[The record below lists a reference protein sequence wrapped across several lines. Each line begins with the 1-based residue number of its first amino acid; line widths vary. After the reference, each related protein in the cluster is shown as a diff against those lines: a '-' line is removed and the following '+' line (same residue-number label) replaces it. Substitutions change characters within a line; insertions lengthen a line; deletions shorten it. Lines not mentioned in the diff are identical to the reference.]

1 MFTRGKKG
9 MNSIHQRNMQNKTAI
24 ITGSGRGIGKE
35 TAIQL
40 AEHVANV
47 VVCSRTQGELDSVV
61 KEIENV
67 NNKANVLG
75 LKCDVSVSSQV
86 DSLVQSAVDK
96 FGSETIDILVNNA
109 GVAFDKKLLNTLEDE
124 WDQTI
129 DTNLKGAFLFTK
141 AILPHMIERKS
152 GAIVNVNSG
161 AGKAGFSDLSS
172 YCTSKFG
179 LAGLAE
185 SLALEVESYNIRVM
199 TIFLGQ
205 VATKMWQD
213 YDYNYYEKN
222 KNKML
227 SPQKVAAK
235 IVEMIFD
242 TKNYKNGD
250 SVELYY
256 P

>member
-1 MFTRGKKG
+1 
-9 MNSIHQRNMQNKTAI
+9 MNSTNQRDIENKTAI

-40 AEHVANV
+40 VDNV
-47 VVCSRTQGELDSVV
+47 RNLVVCSRTQHEINSVV
-61 KEIENV
+61 KEIESI
-67 NNKANVLG
+67 NKQVNVLG
-75 LKCDVSVSSQV
+75 LRCDVHISSQV
-86 DSLVQSAVDK
+86 NSLVHSVVDK

-109 GVAFDKKLLNTLEDE
+109 GVVFDKKLLDTSEDE

-141 AILPHMIERKS
+141 AVLPYMIKRNS
-152 GAIVNVNSG
+152 GVIVNVNSG
-161 AGKAGFSDLSS
+161 AGKIGFSDLSS
-172 YCTSKFG
+172 YCASKFG

-185 SLALEVESYNIRVM
+185 SLALEVKSYNIRVM
-199 TIFLGQ
+199 TIFLGE
-205 VATKMWQD
+205 VATKMLQD

-235 IVEMIFD
+235 IVEMILD
-242 TKNYKNGD
+242 IKKYKNGE
-250 SVELYY
+250 SVKMYY

>member
-1 MFTRGKKG
+1 
-9 MNSIHQRNMQNKTAI
+9 MNASNQRDMQNKTAI
-24 ITGSGRGIGKE
+24 ITGSGRGVGKE

-40 AEHVANV
+40 AGHVANV
-47 VVCSRTQGELDSVV
+47 VVCSRTQSEIDLVV
-61 KEIENV
+61 KEIENGNKQV
-67 NNKANVLG
+67 NVSG

-86 DSLVQSAVDK
+86 NSLVRSAVDK
-96 FGSETIDILVNNA
+96 FGSETMDILVNNA
-109 GVAFDKKLLNTLEDE
+109 GVAFDKKLVDTLEDE

-129 DTNLKGAFLFTK
+129 NTNLKGAFLFTK
-141 AILPHMIERKS
+141 AVLPHMIKSKS
-152 GAIVNVNSG
+152 GVILNVNSG
-161 AGKAGFSDLSS
+161 AGKTGFRDLSS
-172 YCTSKFG
+172 YCASKFG
-179 LAGLAE
+179 LVGLAE
-185 SLALEVESYNIRVM
+185 SLALEVAAYNIRVM

-205 VATKMWQD
+205 VDTKMWQD

-242 TKNYKNGD
+242 AKNYKNGD

>member
-1 MFTRGKKG
+1 
-9 MNSIHQRNMQNKTAI
+9 MNAQKPKITQNKTAI

-47 VVCSRTQGELDSVV
+47 VVCSRTQSEINSVV
-61 KEIENV
+61 KEIKNV
-67 NNKANVLG
+67 NNNQVNVLG
-75 LKCDVSVSSQV
+75 LRCDVSVSSDV
-86 DSLVQSAVDK
+86 NFLVQSAVNK
-96 FGSETIDILVNNA
+96 FGSETIDMLVNNA
-109 GVAFDKKLLNTLEDE
+109 GVAFDKKLLDTTEVE

-129 DTNLKGAFLFTK
+129 NTNLKGAFLFTK
-141 AILPHMIERKS
+141 AILPYMINRKS
-152 GAIVNVNSG
+152 GTIINVNSG

-172 YCTSKFG
+172 YCASKFG

-185 SLALEVESYNIRVM
+185 SLALEVEMYNIRVM

-205 VATKMWQD
+205 VATRMWQA
-213 YDYNYYEKN
+213 YDYSYYEKN

-235 IVEMIFD
+235 IVEMIVNV
-242 TKNYKNGD
+242 KKYKNGD
-250 SVELYY
+250 SVEMYN